1 MTLLDRHLAQE
12 PALQITRR
20 EFCQSTA
27 AAALATTVFG
37 VSSLSLFP
45 RAAAAAETVPPSEL
59 MKADALP
66 DMAMG
71 NDKAAVTVIE
81 YASMTCPHCAHF
93 QETTF
98 PELKK
103 RYIDTG
109 KVHYI
114 FREFPLDNLAA
125 AASMLARCAGKD
137 DKEKYFALVDTL
149 FRQQRQWA
157 VEKPIP
163 PLLAIAKQAGFTEQ
177 TFNACL
183 ANQQVLDGIESVR
196 QRAVKQFKVQSTPT
210 FFINGT
216 SYPGALSIED
226 MAKAIDPQLKG

>member
-1 MTLLDRHLAQE
+1 M
-12 PALQITRR
+12 QITRR
-20 EFCQSTA
+20 EFCQSTTA
-27 AAALATTVFG
+27 LTLATAVVG
-37 VSSLSLFP
+37 ISSLPPFEAL
-45 RAAAAAETVPPSEL
+45 AAETVPAGEL
-59 MKADALP
+59 MKPDALP
-66 DMAMG
+66 EMIMG
-71 NDKAAVTVIE
+71 DDKAPVTVIE

-109 KVHYI
+109 KVRYI

-125 AASMLARCAGKD
+125 AGFMLARCAGKD
-137 DKEKYFALVDTL
+137 DKDKYFALIDTL

-177 TFNACL
+177 SFNACL
-183 ANQQVLDGIESVR
+183 ANQQVLDGIESIR
-196 QRAVKQFKVQSTPT
+196 QRAVDKFKVQSTPT

-216 SYPGALSIED
+216 SYPGALSIDD
-226 MAKAIDPQLKG
+226 MAKVIDPYLKG

>member
-1 MTLLDRHLAQE
+1 LR
-12 PALQITRR
+12 ITRR

-27 AAALATTVFG
+27 TAALGLALLGASALPPFET
-37 VSSLSLFP
+37 LA
-45 RAAAAAETVPPSEL
+45 RADTVPEAEL
-59 MKADALP
+59 MKPDALP
-66 DMAMG
+66 EMSMG
-71 NDKAAVTVIE
+71 NDKASVTVIE

-109 KVHYI
+109 KVRYI
-114 FREFPLDNLAA
+114 FREFPLDSLAGA
-125 AASMLARCAGKD
+125 AFMLARCAGEKD
-137 DKEKYFALVDTL
+137 PPKYFALVDTL

-157 VEKPIP
+157 VEKPLA

-183 ANQQVLDGIESVR
+183 ANQKVLDGIESVR

-210 FFINGT
+210 FFVNGT
-216 SYPGALSIED
+216 AYPGALTIDE
-226 MAKAIDPQLKG
+226 MAKAIDPLLKS